1 MKKIFGVLLLMILLS
16 TGVCIA
22 GPEIPNLVGTW
33 EVQSEAGLITKD
45 SETGIWTHH
54 RQEFSTL
61 TAELVVTKQ
70 QGRVLYATFTSK
82 HATEKMAAVIGWDN
96 KTVYLLIRMVL
107 LMQPLSA
114 KIRLLAFTGMWG
126 IKILWWQQVSGHVK
140 NRANIIKIYLI
151 KSRLFG
157 F

>member
-1 MKKIFGVLLLMILLS
+1 
-16 TGVCIA
+16 
-22 GPEIPNLVGTW
+22 
-33 EVQSEAGLITKD
+33 
-45 SETGIWTHH
+45 
-54 RQEFSTL
+54 
-61 TAELVVTKQ
+61 
-70 QGRVLYATFTSK
+70 
-82 HATEKMAAVIGWDN
+82 
-96 KTVYLLIRMVL
+96 
-107 LMQPLSA
+107 MQPLSA